1 MPARNG
7 RTRALVSPAHPTPAK
22 TGVLPETPNEISQ
35 DDQKGRPARP
45 QAKPTPE
52 VYPLGYIEDAG
63 ETRTKLPAFFII
75 LPKLATAMRP
85 SKTMRPMD
93 TQEAVMS
100 RLFMWSVASGLCLSL
115 GTEPA
120 LAQQAAPVAAKSPVP
135 SVASGT
141 SNAVTT
147 PAPAASPQMAEKSS
161 LIVTKEYII
170 GPEDVLEITVWRNQD
185 LSKVVA
191 VRPDGRIS
199 MPLIGDV
206 TAVGRTPSQ
215 LTDEIASR
223 LKEFKENPSIAIV
236 VKEVNSYAVF
246 ILGEVQKPG
255 KYPLKSKTTLLQGIT
270 IAGGFTPTAAR
281 NKMVLFRFLDNGGGD
296 ERMKASYDDIVLRDG
311 SRQNVEL
318 KPGDTVVVPAETMV
332 LMP

>member
-1 MPARNG
+1 
-7 RTRALVSPAHPTPAK
+7 
-22 TGVLPETPNEISQ
+22 
-35 DDQKGRPARP
+35 
-45 QAKPTPE
+45 
-52 VYPLGYIEDAG
+52 
-63 ETRTKLPAFFII
+63 
-75 LPKLATAMRP
+75 
-85 SKTMRPMD
+85 
-93 TQEAVMS
+93 MS
-100 RLFMWSVASGLCLSL
+100 RLFLWSVTISLCIGLPV
-115 GTEPA
+115 GEAFAQHATPA
-120 LAQQAAPVAAKSPVP
+120 VAKSSASTLPSSTPGAVSSPVSTMP
-135 SVASGT
+135 
-141 SNAVTT
+141 N
-147 PAPAASPQMAEKSS
+147 QMAEKSS

-215 LTDEIASR
+215 LTEEIVSR
-223 LKEFKENPSIAIV
+223 LKEFKESPSIAIV
-236 VKEVNSYAVF
+236 VKEVNSYTVF

-281 NKMVLFRFLDNGGGD
+281 NKMVLFRFVDNGTGD

>member
-1 MPARNG
+1 
-7 RTRALVSPAHPTPAK
+7 
-22 TGVLPETPNEISQ
+22 
-35 DDQKGRPARP
+35 
-45 QAKPTPE
+45 
-52 VYPLGYIEDAG
+52 
-63 ETRTKLPAFFII
+63 
-75 LPKLATAMRP
+75 
-85 SKTMRPMD
+85 
-93 TQEAVMS
+93 MS
-100 RLFMWSVASGLCLSL
+100 RLFIWSISSGLYVSLSL
-115 GTEPA
+115 GVA
-120 LAQQAAPVAAKSPVP
+120 FAQQAAPIAAKSPATTSP
-135 SVASGT
+135 SSAASPVAT
-141 SNAVTT
+141 
-147 PAPAASPQMAEKSS
+147 PAASAQHQMAEKSS

-281 NKMVLFRFLDNGGGD
+281 NKMVLFRFLDNAAGD

-318 KPGDTVVVPAETMV
+318 KPGDTLVVPAETMV